1 MPESRRLD
9 GHPVR
14 HPRTGASSTMRHA
27 SSLGSQLLLIAAF
40 AFTSA
45 CGGGDN
51 GGASDPG
58 TGGRGGSSA
67 KGGSGGSS
75 SGGVTGSGGGGV
87 ASGGAGGSA
96 RDSGPDGDPDASDPD
111 ASGGDDTGTPA
122 AGGKNPVLFGSHKF
136 MYPAGAIR
144 PSGTQAEV
152 DAAVAA
158 AYDRWIAR
166 FLKTGCGGYYIDGGS
181 GTGFTGDTVSFSEAH
196 GYGML
201 VTVIMAGH
209 DPKAQERY
217 DGLLK
222 VYRGLPSINN
232 PGLMAAGFTKDCK
245 GSQNLMPKMG
255 EGPSIP
261 DSATDGD
268 LDAAFSMLMADRQW
282 GSAGPTNYLA
292 EAKKSIAAIK
302 AHEINA
308 ETSFILLGDWAD
320 VKADY
325 YPKNYGPAS
334 PFGKAYKNPA
344 KHLAFYYGT
353 RSSDFML
360 DHFKAFGAASGDA
373 PYWGKVVDA
382 HYGLIAK
389 IQGQFSAATGL
400 LPGFIVA
407 KTADMAMPAPANY
420 LEDVSDG
427 EWDYNACRDPW
438 RIATDWIATGEPRA
452 KLAVTK
458 MNEWVKKTT
467 GSDPA
472 KLVDGYKLD
481 GSTKGHAATD
491 ATFIAPFGVSAIVDA
506 SNQAWLDKV
515 WAHIK
520 GGDCTPSPPD
530 SNCYFADSIGLISM
544 IAMSGNWWQP

>member
-1 MPESRRLD
+1 
-9 GHPVR
+9 
-14 HPRTGASSTMRHA
+14 MRQSPLR
-27 SSLGSQLLLIAAF
+27 SSLLLVAAF
-40 AFTSA
+40 AFTTA
-45 CGGGDN
+45 CGSDNN
-51 GGASDPG
+51 GGGGTTDPG
-58 TGGRGGSSA
+58 TGGRTGSGGKGGNGSGGKGSGGTSGGDSGGA
-67 KGGSGGSS
+67 GGGGSGGS
-75 SGGVTGSGGGGV
+75 GP
-87 ASGGAGGSA
+87 ASGGTGGGSPVDGGSGDTSGDTSTGD
-96 RDSGPDGDPDASDPD
+96 DSGPPP
-111 ASGGDDTGTPA
+111 ASGKDPI
-122 AGGKNPVLFGSHKF
+122 LFGSHKF
-136 MYPAGAIR
+136 IYPAGAIR
-144 PSGTQAEV
+144 PTGTQADL
-152 DAAVAA
+152 DATVAA
-158 AYDRWIAR
+158 AYDRWITK
-166 FLKTGCGGYYIDGGS
+166 FLKTGCGGFYIDGGS
-181 GTGFTGDTVSFSEAH
+181 GTGFTSDTISFSEAH

-222 VYRGLPSINN
+222 VYRSLPSLND
-232 PGLMAAGFTKDCK
+232 PGLMAAGFTKECK
-245 GSQNLMPKMG
+245 GSMNLASAD
-255 EGPSIP
+255 GPTLP

-282 GSAGPTNYLA
+282 GSAGAVNYLA
-292 EAKKSIAAIK
+292 EAKKSIASIK

-308 ETSFILLGDWAD
+308 ETSFILMGDWAD
-320 VKADY
+320 IKADY
-325 YPKNYGPAS
+325 YPKNYGPDSA
-334 PFGKAYKNPA
+334 FGKAYKNPA
-344 KHLAFYYGT
+344 KHAAYFYGT

-360 DHFKAFGAASGDA
+360 DHFKAFGAASSDA
-373 PYWGKVVDA
+373 PFWGKVVDA

-389 IQGQFSAATGL
+389 IQGQFSPMTGL

-427 EWDYNACRDPW
+427 DWDYNACRDPW
-438 RIATDWIATGEPRA
+438 RITTDWIATGEPRA
-452 KLAVTK
+452 KVAVTK
-458 MNEWVKKTT
+458 MNDWVKKTT

-481 GSTKGHAATD
+481 GTTKGHDATD

-520 GGDCTPSPPD
+520 GGDCTPNPPD